1 VANSTPARGGN
12 GARNNHVQAPTTY
25 GDFAATHPPRFTE
38 AGEHLEADNWLCVIE
53 SKFRLLYCTETQK
66 TLFAAQQLWGD
77 VCAWWANYTATCPA
91 NYQVSWGE
99 FSEAFHAHH
108 IPAGIMR
115 RKHQEFMDLKQGGRS
130 VHEYSKLFNH
140 LVQFA
145 PEQVDNDEKKNDH
158 FMNRLLT
165 KLLEHLALSM
175 GGTFPDFVSNTQG
188 KQEEEG
194 RGNFLSESM

>member
-1 VANSTPARGGN
+1 
-12 GARNNHVQAPTTY
+12 
-25 GDFAATHPPRFTE
+25 
-38 AGEHLEADNWLCVIE
+38 
-53 SKFRLLYCTETQK
+53 
-66 TLFAAQQLWGD
+66 
-77 VCAWWANYTATCPA
+77 
-91 NYQVSWGE
+91 
-99 FSEAFHAHH
+99 
-108 IPAGIMR
+108 
-115 RKHQEFMDLKQGGRS
+115 

-194 RGNFLSESM
+194 RGNFLLESL